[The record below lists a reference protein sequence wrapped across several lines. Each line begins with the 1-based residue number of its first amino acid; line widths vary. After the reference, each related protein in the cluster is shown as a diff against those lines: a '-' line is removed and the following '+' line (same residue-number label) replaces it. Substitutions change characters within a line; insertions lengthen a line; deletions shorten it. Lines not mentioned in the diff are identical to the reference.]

1 MRTTVD
7 LDPYLLK
14 RLRDEAHRRGVS
26 FKDMLAAAISRG
38 LGDRPVSKRA
48 RYRVPTHDMG
58 VPLRSVEK
66 ATAVAAGLE
75 DDEIL
80 RKIAMRK

>member
-26 FKDMLAAAISRG
+26 LKKMLTAAISRG
-38 LGDRPVSKRA
+38 LEERA
-48 RYRVPTHDMG
+48 PARRTRYRVPTHDMG
-58 VPLRSVEK
+58 TPLRPIARAMSL
-66 ATAVAAGLE
+66 AASLE
-75 DDEIL
+75 DDEIV
-80 RKIAMRK
+80 RKLAMRK